1 MSNDNNSTGRMSR
14 RQILSAAAVIT
25 VSGGAASLV
34 GAQEAQQPNIEL
46 EAYAGGWEGVI
57 HRGPP
62 DPPGDK
68 IEGETNPTLTF
79 EKGVDYTITWTNED
93 GQPHNFVIED
103 IDGEEIVQTE
113 VISEGSQTVE
123 FTATEVMA
131 EYYCE
136 VHPQSMRGDV
146 RSVVVEGLPSNDG
159 EEEEPSG
166 DDEESEIDLP
176 REYQALLRGEPHNVK
191 TNASGEAQFQV
202 NEDGTEATYE
212 VMVESICNVTQAHIH
227 LGTEGEDGPVGVWL
241 YPEEGM
247 EPELIEGRFDGTL
260 AEGTITQ
267 DDFVGEW
274 EDADFEDAVAAF
286 EQESTYVNVHT
297 EEYPGGEI
305 RGQIMPPNE

>member
-1 MSNDNNSTGRMSR
+1 MGNDNHGVGGMSR

-34 GAQEAQQPNIEL
+34 GAQEAQQSNIEL
-46 EAYAGGWEGVI
+46 EAYAGGWEGVMPAEI
-57 HRGPP
+57 G
-62 DPPGDK
+62 
-68 IEGETNPTLTF
+68 GETNPTLTF
-79 EKGVDYTITWTNED
+79 EPGVDYTVTWTNED

-103 IDGEEIVQTE
+103 TGGEEIVQTE

-123 FTATEVMA
+123 FTATEEMA

-146 RSVVVEGLPSNDG
+146 QVTGGEESPSTDG
-159 EEEEPSG
+159 EDEESSG
-166 DDEESEIDLP
+166 DDEEPETDRP
-176 REYQALLRGEPHNVK
+176 REYQAVLRGEPHDVE
-191 TNASGEAQFQV
+191 TTASGEARFQV

-227 LGTEGEDGPVGVWL
+227 LGAEGEDGPVVVWL

-247 EPELIEGRFDGTL
+247 EPDLIEGRFDGTL

-267 DDFVGEW
+267 DDLVGEW
-274 EDADFEDAVAAF
+274 EDADLENAVTTF
-286 EQESTYVNVHT
+286 EQEGAYVNVHT
-297 EEYPGGEI
+297 EEHPGGEI

>member
-1 MSNDNNSTGRMSR
+1 MSNDNNSSREMSR
-14 RQILSAAAVIT
+14 RQILSAAVIT
-25 VSGGAASLV
+25 VSGGAVSLV

-46 EAYAGGWEGVI
+46 EAYTGGWEGVI

-79 EKGVDYTITWTNED
+79 EDGVDYTVTWTNED

-103 IDGEEIVQTE
+103 SSGEEIVQTE

-123 FTATEVMA
+123 FTATGVMA

-146 RSVVVEGLPSNDG
+146 RSVVVEGLPSNDV

-166 DDEESEIDLP
+166 DDEESEIDRP
-176 REYQALLRGEPHNVK
+176 GEYQALLRGEPHNVK
-191 TNASGEAQFQV
+191 TTASGEARFQV

-227 LGTEGEDGPVGVWL
+227 LGAEGEDGPVVVWL

-247 EPELIEGRFDGTL
+247 EPELIDGAFSGTL
-260 AEGTITQ
+260 AEGTITEEN
-267 DDFVGEW
+267 FVGEW
-274 EDADFEDAVAAF
+274 EGVAFEDVLMSF
-286 EQESTYVNVHT
+286 EEETAYVNVHT
-297 EEYPGGEI
+297 EEHPGGEI
-305 RGQIMPPNE
+305 RGQIMPPHG